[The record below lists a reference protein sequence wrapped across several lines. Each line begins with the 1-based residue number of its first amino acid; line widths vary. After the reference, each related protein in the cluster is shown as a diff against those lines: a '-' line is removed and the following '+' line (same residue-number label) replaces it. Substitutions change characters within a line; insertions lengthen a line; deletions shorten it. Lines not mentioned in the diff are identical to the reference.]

1 MAWMW
6 LVYALV
12 VLLISGL
19 IGLHLGRFRE
29 AYTEM
34 TGMMAGMTMGMLNGF
49 LLGYVAGAYT
59 FSMFLGNLFGILLG
73 LALGAYFGRA
83 GGLMGIMDGAMGGV
97 MGGSMGAMLA
107 VMVAFPPEGI
117 YWTALLLG
125 IIYVVGMVGLVALI
139 EQSAPEH
146 AAMHRVL
153 PMFTCAIAAE
163 VAEDNALNRGGRQS
177 SGLQITDYYTFL
189 GIAQSATSQEI
200 GDAYLTK
207 LASSNEAD
215 IERAE
220 LALAI
225 LTDPRK
231 RQLYDLR
238 LQESRAANDYD
249 QRGDCC
255 PPRKGTRTST
265 ARLASATVATAAPTP
280 ARANGNNGK
289 VVTTPVRSRP
299 KGASANSTAP
309 PIPTRKTNTSPKNG
323 SRSSDARFQQVPT
336 HARRVAAPQ
345 QKEAPVSWIGMLAA
359 VVLVVMLAGWWL
371 VSQGGSRVATG
382 NGSLADP
389 QLEAQAVVAT
399 IAADGRQTLDFVV
412 NGYTQSYEPKAIKV
426 KKGVPVHF
434 DVTLEG
440 PDPG

>member
-6 LVYALV
+6 VAYALV
-12 VLLISGL
+12 VLLISGF

-49 LLGYVAGAYT
+49 LLGYAAAALTY
-59 FSMFLGNLFGILLG
+59 SMFWGNLFGILLG
-73 LALGAYFGRA
+73 LTMGAYFGRA
-83 GGLMGIMDGAMGGV
+83 GGLMGIMDGGMGGV

-117 YWTALLLG
+117 YWTAALLG

-153 PMFTCAIAAE
+153 PMFTRAIAAE
-163 VAEDNALNRGGRQS
+163 AAEEIALASGERAN
-177 SGLQITDYYTFL
+177 GLQITDYYTFL
-189 GIAQSATSQEI
+189 GISQAATAQVI
-200 GDAYLTK
+200 GDAYLAK
-207 LASSNEAD
+207 LASSEEAD
-215 IERAE
+215 VERAE

-225 LTDPRK
+225 LTDPLK
-231 RQLYDLR
+231 RQLYDRR
-238 LQESRAANDYD
+238 LNESRAANDYD

-255 PPRKGTRTST
+255 PPRKSTRAS
-265 ARLASATVATAAPTP
+265 AAKSVSATVATAAPTP
-280 ARANGNNGK
+280 ARVNEANGK
-289 VVTTPVRSRP
+289 VITTPVR
-299 KGASANSTAP
+299 
-309 PIPTRKTNTSPKNG
+309 RKTISATTTSASSSIAARKANTSSKNG
-323 SRSSDARFQQVPT
+323 SQRSVARFQQAPT
-336 HARRVAAPQ
+336 HARRVATPP
-345 QKEAPVSWIGMLAA
+345 QKEAPISLVGVLAA
-359 VVLVVMLAGWWL
+359 VVVIVMLAGWWI
-371 VSQGGSRVATG
+371 VSQGGSQVATG

-399 IAADGRQTLDFVV
+399 IAADGKQTLDFVV

-434 DVTLEG
+434 DVTLKG